1 MHQESSGVIMAAPNP
16 NTDAPARGAVTI
28 RGLAPV
34 LKARLRVRAALNARS
49 MEAEARAILEAA
61 LAVPEEDTTD
71 LASFARSLFAPIGGV
86 ELELPI
92 RESGREPPEF
102 GSSPHGAPTGANPR
116 TKPDAGT
123 RRR

>member
-1 MHQESSGVIMAAPNP
+1 MPANP
-16 NTDAPARGAVTI
+16 NTEVPARGAVTI
-28 RGLAPV
+28 RGIAPA

-86 ELELPI
+86 DLELPK
-92 RESGREPPEF
+92 RESAREPPEF
-102 GSSPHGAPTGANPR
+102 GSTPQEGPIVSKPR
-116 TKPDAGT
+116 PKTDAGT

>member
-1 MHQESSGVIMAAPNP
+1 MAPNRK
-16 NTDAPARGAVTI
+16 TDAPARGAVTI
-28 RGLAPV
+28 RGLAPA

-61 LAVPEEDTTD
+61 LNTPEEDTTD

-86 ELELPI
+86 DLELPT
-92 RESGREPPEF
+92 RESAREAPEF
-102 GSSPHGAPTGANPR
+102 GSPPRGAPTAANPR
-116 TKPDAGT
+116 TIPDAGT